1 MNDLNKDFLIGKLIQ
16 KNISTE
22 QINNFSVNNY
32 KCVLD
37 IERYKKLNVDT
48 GNTDNYYIIKNI
60 NEVKKLA
67 IYLYKLPYKFNILL
81 YENTSEG
88 FLLYKCSYGANLY
101 NRDTLIMFSIVLLND
116 DPFPIMHFSYDINLD
131 KFSYDS
137 YYPDEEGTYLHVLN
151 LFNPDISL
159 DEYYFKSKM
168 EYELIIKPI
177 E

>member
-48 GNTDNYYIIKNI
+48 GNTDNYYIIKNL

-67 IYLYKLPYKFNILL
+67 IYLYKSPYKFNILL
-81 YENTSEG
+81 SEN
-88 FLLYKCSYGANLY
+88 N
-101 NRDTLIMFSIVLLND
+101 V
-116 DPFPIMHFSYDINLD
+116 
-131 KFSYDS
+131 
-137 YYPDEEGTYLHVLN
+137 V
-151 LFNPDISL
+151 
-159 DEYYFKSKM
+159 
-168 EYELIIKPI
+168 
-177 E
+177 